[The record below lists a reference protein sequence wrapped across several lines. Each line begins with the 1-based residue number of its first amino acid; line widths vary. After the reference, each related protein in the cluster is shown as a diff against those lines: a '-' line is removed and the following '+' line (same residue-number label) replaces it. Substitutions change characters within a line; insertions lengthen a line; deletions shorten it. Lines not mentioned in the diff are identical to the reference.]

1 MEHIKISTLISED
14 KIQKRIKEMGQEITE
29 RFKKDKDPL
38 VAVCILKGSFMFYSD
53 LLRNI
58 NLDLACD
65 FLSVSSYFGK
75 TKSSGDVKMN
85 LDLSNPIR
93 GKNVIL
99 IEDIVDTG
107 LTMDYLIKTLEARE
121 PKSITNAS
129 LLFKP
134 DALKKK
140 VELDYVGF
148 KISNEFVVGYG
159 LDYQGQYRNLPYIA
173 RVESMN

>member
-1 MEHIKISTLISED
+1 MSEELRISTLITEEQ
-14 KIQKRIKEMGQEITE
+14 IRKRIKEMGKEITK
-29 RFKKDKDPL
+29 RFKNEEV
-38 VAVCILKGSFMFYSD
+38 VAICILKGSFMFYSD
-53 LLRNI
+53 LLREI
-58 NLDLACD
+58 DLDLKCD

-75 TKSSGDVKMN
+75 TKSSGEVRMN
-85 LDLSNPIR
+85 LDLSGTVK
-93 GKNVIL
+93 GKNIIL
-99 IEDIVDTG
+99 VEDIVDTG
-107 LTMDYLIKTLEARE
+107 LTMDYLVKTLEARE
-121 PKSITNAS
+121 PKSITNVT

-159 LDYQGQYRNLPYIA
+159 LDYQGQFRNLPYVA

>member
-1 MEHIKISTLISED
+1 MENKVRISSLITEAQ
-14 KIQKRIKEMGQEITE
+14 IQKRVKELGREITQ
-29 RFKKDKDPL
+29 RFKDEPV

-53 LLRNI
+53 LLREI
-58 NLDLACD
+58 DLDLACD
-65 FLSVSSYFGK
+65 FISVSSYFGK
-75 TKSSGDVKMN
+75 TKSSGDVRMS

-93 GKNVIL
+93 GKHVLL

-107 LTMDYLIKTLEARE
+107 LTMDYLVKILEARE
-121 PKSITNAS
+121 PKSITNAA

-134 DALKKK
+134 EALKKK
-140 VELDYVGF
+140 VELDFFGF

-159 LDYQGQYRNLPYIA
+159 LDYQGHYRNLPYIA